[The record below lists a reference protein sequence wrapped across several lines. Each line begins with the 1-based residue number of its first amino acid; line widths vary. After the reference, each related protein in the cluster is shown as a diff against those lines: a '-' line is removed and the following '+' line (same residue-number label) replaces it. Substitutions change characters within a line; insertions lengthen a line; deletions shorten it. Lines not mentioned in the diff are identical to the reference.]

1 MTSSGL
7 FAEFDPA
14 THEQWLAATEA
25 SLRGRSIETLIKG
38 SYEGIDINALT
49 SSEDI
54 ADIAHVD
61 TLPGQF
67 PFARGAH
74 AAGYHAAPWLIAQE
88 IDIDDPVEFNLELK
102 HALTNGQTAIYL
114 GHHNRFEREDD
125 VASAFADI
133 DLQAVPLLL
142 AGEDRAIATYH
153 RLKDHLGAVA
163 TARLRGCLG
172 CDPLHALARRGAIGV
187 DAFEQMAAHV
197 AEAADASPL
206 LGAIAVSSEIYHGA
220 GASAVQEL
228 ALVAAT
234 GVEYLR
240 RMSAYD
246 LAVRLVAGKLG
257 FFLSI
262 GEDFFMEVAKF
273 RALRLIW
280 AQVMRAF
287 EADERARELRVHAH
301 SGERNKTRRDPH
313 VNMLRMTSEALAA
326 AIAGV
331 DSLTLTPFDAPL
343 GKSDA
348 FSRRIARN
356 LQLILQE
363 ELQLT
368 RLIDPAGGSWHVE
381 RLTDELARAAWKQFQ
396 AIEARGGMLACLRS
410 GYVQCEIETV
420 AQGRLRDV
428 KSREAVLVGGNMYAD
443 PDEAQPSPQV
453 QAPPLDADAG
463 SGERILATPLKPIR
477 LAEAFE
483 TTGKA
488 AGDEA

>member
-1 MTSSGL
+1 
-7 FAEFDPA
+7 
-14 THEQWLAATEA
+14 
-25 SLRGRSIETLIKG
+25 
-38 SYEGIDINALT
+38 
-49 SSEDI
+49 
-54 ADIAHVD
+54 
-61 TLPGQF
+61 
-67 PFARGAH
+67 
-74 AAGYHAAPWLIAQE
+74 
-88 IDIDDPVEFNLELK
+88 
-102 HALTNGQTAIYL
+102 
-114 GHHNRFEREDD
+114 
-125 VASAFADI
+125 
-133 DLQAVPLLL
+133 
-142 AGEDRAIATYH
+142 
-153 RLKDHLGAVA
+153 
-163 TARLRGCLG
+163 
-172 CDPLHALARRGAIGV
+172 
-187 DAFEQMAAHV
+187 
-197 AEAADASPL
+197 
-206 LGAIAVSSEIYHGA
+206 
-220 GASAVQEL
+220 
-228 ALVAAT
+228 
-234 GVEYLR
+234 
-240 RMSAYD
+240 
-246 LAVRLVAGKLG
+246 
-257 FFLSI
+257 
-262 GEDFFMEVAKF
+262 
-273 RALRLIW
+273 
-280 AQVMRAF
+280 
-287 EADERARELRVHAH
+287 
-301 SGERNKTRRDPH
+301 
-313 VNMLRMTSEALAA
+313 MTSEALAA

-396 AIEARGGMLACLRS
+396 AIEARGGMLACLRC